1 MQSPIKRFS
10 NEWTGWKQL
19 RPSGKVSGTWRRA
32 GFAMRV
38 KRWKGFESNLAY
50 RVEITD
56 SALADAEQYVHFIQE
71 EKQEPEAAERWF
83 RGLVKAMLALQELPH
98 RFPVIPGPEEFNLEL
113 RQAIYYSHRII
124 FRVDKSTRLVT

>member
-1 MQSPIKRFS
+1 
-10 NEWTGWKQL
+10 
-19 RPSGKVSGTWRRA
+19 
-32 GFAMRV
+32 MRV

-98 RFPVIPGPEEFNLEL
+98 RCPVIPEAEEFNLEL
-113 RQAIYYSHRII
+113 RQAIYYSYRII
-124 FRVDKSTRLVT
+124 FRVDKSTRLVTILRVYHGSRKELRSEDLPSEIK